1 VQTNRNTLDFV
12 KLNVRS
18 RLQVVREL
26 YRADSRPWIV
36 AFSGGK
42 DSTAALQL
50 IWLALRDLSTGG
62 AHKPVYV
69 CYVDTGMEHPAYD
82 SKVRAT
88 LSEIGEAAELQGLP
102 MHVRMLEPELKNRY
116 FVCVIGRGYAPP
128 THWFRWCTR
137 NLRIKPMSNFIRTQI
152 SLSGEVV
159 IVLGLRRTESGA
171 RSRVMDKYKSDR
183 PFTGPYGGL
192 ARATA
197 FTPIED
203 FGTEHVWQF
212 LMQTPCPWGADNRGL
227 VQLYAQAAGGEC
239 PSYSAGDRL
248 APSCGGS
255 RFGCWTCTVVRKD
268 RSGGSLAEVNEAYE
282 MLVDFRDW
290 LAEMRYDPRRR
301 WRKRRNGRPGPG
313 PLTIATRREAFERL
327 LSIEAGSGCTL
338 ITPKEVHRIAE
349 LWAKDGGNGR
359 GAIVRYETHLRESVR
374 S

>member
-1 VQTNRNTLDFV
+1 MQKDQNTPDIV
-12 KLNVRS
+12 KLSVRS
-18 RLQVVREL
+18 RVQVVRDL
-26 YRADSRPWIV
+26 YKADSRPWIV

-42 DSTAALQL
+42 DSTAVLQL
-50 IWLALRDLSTGG
+50 IWLALRGASTIGT
-62 AHKPVYV
+62 HKPIYV

-88 LSEIGEAAELQGLP
+88 LSEIGAAAALQKLP
-102 MHVRMLEPELKNRY
+102 IHVRTLEPELKNRY

-128 THWFRWCTR
+128 THWFRWCTH

-159 IVLGLRRTESGA
+159 IVLGLRKTESQA
-171 RSRVMDKYKSDR
+171 RSRVLAKYMSDR
-183 PFTGPYGGL
+183 PFTGPYGSL
-192 ARATA
+192 TSAIA

-212 LMQTPCPWGADNRGL
+212 LMQTPCPWGADNRDL
-227 VQLYAQAAGGEC
+227 VQLYARAAGGEC
-239 PSYSAGDRL
+239 PSYSGGDGL
-248 APSCGGS
+248 APSCGAS

-268 RSGGSLAEVNEAYE
+268 RSGRSLAEESEAYE

-301 WRKRRNGRPGPG
+301 WRRRRNGRPGPG

-327 LSIEAGSGCTL
+327 LSVEACSGCTL
-338 ITPKEVHRIAE
+338 ITPAEVHRIAE
-349 LWAKDGGNGR
+349 LWAQDGGSSQS
-359 GAIVRYETHLRESVR
+359 ALVRYEAHLSEKTRP
-374 S
+374 